1 MICGLMSLP
10 DDEAQNA
17 SRLLQQ
23 RMAEIGVRLL
33 ARSQQ
38 DVEEMAQLV
47 LRIREGAPGAP
58 VALKQLAHRINGAAA
73 ALGFPALSTHAG
85 HVEGFAATA
94 AAGPGLSETARAIEL
109 EIAALRKTLKSLQR

>member
-1 MICGLMSLP
+1 MSPP

-23 RMAEIGVRLL
+23 RIAEIGARFL
-33 ARSQQ
+33 ARTRQ
-38 DVEEMAQLV
+38 DVDEMDQLV
-47 LRIREGAPGAP
+47 LHLRAGAPGAP
-58 VALKQLAHRINGAAA
+58 VALKQLAHRLNGAAA

-94 AAGPGLSETARAIEL
+94 AAGPVLTETARAIEL
-109 EIAALRKTLKSLQR
+109 EIAALRETLKSLQR